1 MHCLQPEK
9 AVRAKKTQEAAM
21 TPRRLVATIAA
32 SLTLTAAACKKE
44 QPKAEPPPP
53 VPAAAP
59 TPAPAPAAPAE
70 EAVPDFAA
78 DPHHHMKA
86 HFVRALRMQDA
97 VLAGKLDD
105 AKAQARWLATHDDRA
120 AAPEGWRP
128 YLATFQVQAKA
139 VVDAATIDDA
149 AVAVGQI
156 AAACGDC
163 HANNHAKPQF
173 AGPPIFKKAAT
184 VKQHMSAQIAAL
196 DKLWAGLVVPSD
208 RAWQEGSALLAS
220 VVVTEKALAK
230 QGLDKA
236 DPAKLLAETLRKLSA
251 TAGGAPRAERPQV
264 YAELLTTCV
273 ACHTTVRAPVTT
285 AVAPPATP

>member
-1 MHCLQPEK
+1 
-9 AVRAKKTQEAAM
+9 M
-21 TPRRLVATIAA
+21 TPRRNAAIIAT
-32 SLTLTAAACKKE
+32 SLTLTAAACKTE

-53 VPAAAP
+53 VPVAAAA
-59 TPAPAPAAPAE
+59 PAPAPAPPADQG
-70 EAVPDFAA
+70 VPAFAA
-78 DPHHHMKA
+78 DPHKHMKA

-105 AKAQARWLATHDDRA
+105 AKELARWLATHDDRA
-120 AAPEGWRP
+120 EAPSGWRP
-128 YLATFQVQAKA
+128 YLATFQAQAKA
-139 VVDAATIDDA
+139 VVDAHNIDDA

-163 HANNHAKPQF
+163 HANNHAKPSI
-173 AGPPIFKKAAT
+173 GGVPILKKAAT

-208 RAWQEGSALLAS
+208 RDWHDGAALLAS
-220 VVVTEKALAK
+220 VAVTQKALAK
-230 QGLDKA
+230 QGLEKTDS
-236 DPAKLLAETLRKLSA
+236 AKLLAETLQRLSA
-251 TAGGAPRAERPQV
+251 GAGAAPKADRPQV

-285 AVAPPATP
+285 AAGAPATP